1 MTRTS
6 IIVALGATQ
15 KARGCHAWRGR
26 ILWPI
31 VGLLMLGV
39 SSAAHALTPVRIAV
53 ARFAGET
60 REMPVAASLAERLA
74 QRPIERVIAPD
85 AFLADGAYEPRA
97 ALIRQWA
104 YNVAV
109 DTVVVGRTQPSGDQS
124 PGDSA
129 DSSIEVEIILRS
141 GHSGAEF
148 GRHRVSV
155 ANRSDLDAA
164 ADRLAAAI
172 LADLGYQSSDGVDA
186 APHRD
191 PRSPEPPVFLTT
203 DTNTASEGG
212 GGAESDFALGRLR
225 EDLPIEI
232 NAEEAEIVDR
242 GEDRK
247 LVFQRNVR
255 VRQGDIRLES
265 DVLEAEYR
273 KGEPEP
279 DRLVA
284 RGSVKVDQGYRRA
297 RCDRAVYHRLEQRLS
312 CEGHAELVQ
321 GCDVVRGDSIQ
332 FDLAGDEAHVVGAAS
347 IVIRPS
353 GDAKD
358 QICASPEGTL

>member
-1 MTRTS
+1 
-6 IIVALGATQ
+6 L
-15 KARGCHAWRGR
+15 
-26 ILWPI
+26 PI
-31 VGLLMLGV
+31 VGLLLLG
-39 SSAAHALTPVRIAV
+39 SASVAYATAPVRIAV
-53 ARFAGET
+53 ARFVGET
-60 REMPVAASLAERLA
+60 EEMPIAAVLAEHLA

-85 AFLADGAYEPRA
+85 AFLSDPDYEPRA

-104 YNVAV
+104 YNASV
-109 DTVVVGRTQPSGDQS
+109 DTVVVGRALPSGMDAAGAS
-124 PGDSA
+124 DTSDTSVTEGF
-129 DSSIEVEIILRS
+129 EVEIILRS
-141 GHSGAEF
+141 GHSGAEVA
-148 GRHRVSV
+148 RHRVSV
-155 ANRSDLDAA
+155 ANRAGLDVA

-172 LADLGYQSSDGVDA
+172 LADLGYRPSAGVDA
-186 APHRD
+186 TPYRD
-191 PRSPEPPVFLTT
+191 PRSPEPPIFVATE
-203 DTNTASEGG
+203 TNAPAEGKGGLESEF
-212 GGAESDFALGRLR
+212 ELGKLR
-225 EDLPIEI
+225 ENEPIEI
-232 NAEEAEIVDR
+232 KAEEAEIVDR

-273 KGEPEP
+273 KGEAEP

-297 RCDRAVYHRLEQRLS
+297 RCDRAVYLRLEQRLS

-353 GDAKD
+353 ETEGQVCD
-358 QICASPEGTL
+358 SPEGTF